1 MLLFRF
7 RISEFG
13 LLSDFGLRTSDFGL
27 TPLPLPTLLST
38 LTGRQYPFERL
49 EEFAENGEALEVALP
64 GIERARARPGRHLW
78 ERFAEFLPFETMSA
92 SVSLGEGNT
101 PLAPAGDQLR
111 AYTGLEHLLL
121 KNETQNPTWSFK
133 DRGSLACI
141 FMAQALGEKV
151 TATISTGNMGHS
163 VAAYAAKA
171 GIRAVVFVPEFAPA
185 EKLRPMAMHGATVL
199 KVRAPDYALMKKTVL
214 GLARE
219 FNLRIVSGNG
229 PIRAEGYKL
238 TAFEMW
244 EQMGGESPDFIAV
257 PTSACGHIRG
267 LFKGYRELL
276 AAGLV
281 RRLPRMIVVQ
291 AANNSPI
298 VTAIKRGL
306 KHVVPFSN
314 FHTIAEAITTGNP
327 MGGDEI
333 IDKAAKHDWLAEA
346 VTEED
351 ILESQRRLARGG
363 YLVEPA
369 AATTLGAVRK
379 LRRAGTIAP
388 GASVVL
394 MLTGA
399 GLKDLEALKE
409 QPFEVVES
417 RVETVRRDLEQALA
431 ATIRLNRR

>member
-1 MLLFRF
+1 M
-7 RISEFG
+7 
-13 LLSDFGLRTSDFGL
+13 
-27 TPLPLPTLLST
+27 PNLLST
-38 LTGRQYPFERL
+38 LTGVPYPFERI
-49 EEFAENGEALEVALP
+49 EEFAENGESLEVALP
-64 GIERARARPGRHLW
+64 GVERARPRPGRHLW
-78 ERFAEFLPFETMSA
+78 ERYAEFLPFQTMSA

-101 PLAPAGDQLR
+101 LLVPAGEQLK
-111 AYTGLEHLLL
+111 AFTGLHHLLL

-141 FMAQALGEKV
+141 FMAQALGEKI

-163 VAAYAAKA
+163 IAAYAAKA
-171 GIRAVVFVPEFAPA
+171 GIRALVIVPEFAPA

-229 PIRAEGYKL
+229 PVRVEGYKL

-244 EQMGGESPDFIAV
+244 EQMSGEAPDFIAV

-276 AAGLV
+276 AAGLI
-281 RRLPRMIVVQ
+281 RRLPRMVVVQ

-298 VTAIKRGL
+298 VSAIKCGL
-306 KHVVPFSN
+306 KQVVPFSN
-314 FHTIAEAITTGNP
+314 FHTVAEAITTGNP

-333 IDKAAKHDWLAEA
+333 IDKAYKHQWLAEDVA
-346 VTEED
+346 EAE
-351 ILESQRRLARGG
+351 ILESQRLLARGG
-363 YLVEPA
+363 YFVEPA

-379 LRRAGTIAP
+379 LRLAGAIDP

-399 GLKDLEALKE
+399 GLKDLEALKL
-409 QPFEVVES
+409 QPFEVIES
-417 RVETVRRDLEQALA
+417 HVDAVRRDLEQALG
-431 ATIRLNRR
+431 RG